1 MGTLSSYV
9 SRLGNE
15 RWRMAAPSVA
25 VALVVLAACSFVQSP
40 DEKRN
45 PGSNDRSRRSDA
57 ALSAAIVADEPGCSG
72 AVGVEGEVVWTGA
85 YGVADIGSGTELSSD
100 TVFDIGKI
108 SNQFTAMAVLLLADE
123 GLLRLEDP
131 VSAYL
136 DGMPDWA
143 ADVTIDDLI
152 HHTSGVPDVVDR
164 LLDMGFEPQDAVTQ
178 EAAFEAVRGGISEL
192 WFRPGFMFRHSSS
205 DYLLLAEIVS
215 TITGST
221 LPQFLSERVFEPLD
235 LDMAMDPAGQIGDKA
250 ASYRK
255 AVEGGYE
262 EVDWAWEQVGD
273 GGIQSTPSEL
283 VRWADNFRT
292 GRLGGS
298 PIQYAQLA
306 GAARTSLS
314 ESELFE
320 VERYGA
326 GIYIGIDGG
335 LFDRGEWEGFTT
347 ALEITPDRRVAAAV
361 ACNSEWLVP
370 SATAT
375 ILTLIW
381 S

>member
-1 MGTLSSYV
+1 MSSFV

-15 RWRMAAPSVA
+15 RRRIAAPSVT
-25 VALVVLAACSFVQSP
+25 VALLVLAACSFVQSP
-40 DEKRN
+40 DEDRN
-45 PGSNDRSRRSDA
+45 PDSDDRSRRSDA
-57 ALSAAIVADEPGCSG
+57 ALGAAIVADEPGCSG

-85 YGVADIGSGTELSSD
+85 YGVADIGSGTEISSD

-123 GLLRLEDP
+123 GLVRLEDP

-164 LLDMGFEPQDAVTQ
+164 LLSVGFEPQDAVTQ
-178 EAAFEAVRGGISEL
+178 EAAFEAVRGGMSEL

-221 LPQFLSERVFEPLD
+221 LPQVLSERVFEPLD
-235 LDMAMDPAGQIGDKA
+235 LDMTMDPSGQIGDKA
-250 ASYRK
+250 VSYRK

-262 EVDWAWEQVGD
+262 EVNWAWEPVGD

-314 ESELFE
+314 VSELFE

-361 ACNSEWLVP
+361 ACNSEWFVP